1 MILILS
7 IVISVSTSFIDWTLL
22 LLFDYLDLTVSKF
35 SLNNGLYVLWSRVR
49 QIMRLRISAPSLLLN
64 IHRLDLSWFLL
75 VQFIANADGNDHSN
89 ENNKDNPKN
98 NMSCLGPN
106 RGNRFGV
113 KNLEV
118 HLAFDELADV
128 ILVLWRLQ
136 NIDVLLVDW
145 IEAVGALDAYFV
157 VETTSDVLV
166 WIHVERHTSGH
177 SEVSLNI
184 WTLAVVVQDP
194 TVVDWAILVI
204 PVVKEGLPSVPDEL
218 WSNCFVERNF
228 IL

>member
-1 MILILS
+1 VRRLFEIILVVDGDWSPLFVFVADWGFVYFTILVLPVDELSAGVVSTMILILS

-98 NMSCLGPN
+98 NMSCLSPN
-106 RGNRFGV
+106 GGNRFGV

-136 NIDVLLVDW
+136 NIDVLLVD
-145 IEAVGALDAYFV
+145 
-157 VETTSDVLV
+157 
-166 WIHVERHTSGH
+166 
-177 SEVSLNI
+177 
-184 WTLAVVVQDP
+184 
-194 TVVDWAILVI
+194 
-204 PVVKEGLPSVPDEL
+204 
-218 WSNCFVERNF
+218 
-228 IL
+228 